1 MEQRL
6 SVITFGVKNLEESLK
21 FYRDG
26 LGWEAQTE
34 NEGIVFFQLNGM
46 IFALFPKDELAKDAT
61 VDPAGSGFPGF
72 TVAYCARSEQDVD
85 YIMAQA
91 ARIGARIV
99 KPAEKVFWGGYS
111 GYFADPDGYL
121 WEVAFN
127 PFWILDEKGNVSLR

>member
-1 MEQRL
+1 VEQRL
-6 SVITFGVKNLEESLK
+6 SVITLGVKNLEESLK

-61 VDPAGSGFPGF
+61 IDPAGSGFPGF

-85 YIMAQA
+85 DIMAQA

-111 GYFADPDGYL
+111 GYFADPAEYL

-127 PFWILDEKGNVSLR
+127 PFWKLDEKGNVSLR